1 MKSLLGDI
9 DTAED
14 DLQIKFSLTKEQLQ
28 KEINLRKEIVKLQK
42 ESILKHLISK
52 TVSGVQEEE
61 MLHDKKKERLLHVPT
76 VTLSYK
82 HPRALKEPQPAV
94 SKQPSTQ
101 ESKELLKSVESQ
113 QESIQKIMEALKS
126 LADFKQNVQQEIGSI
141 ANDITNMKGKGLD
154 CKGNLV
160 DDKVL
165 QNGNQVL
172 I

>member
-1 MKSLLGDI
+1 MKSLLGNI

-14 DLQIKFSLTKEQLQ
+14 DLQIKFSLTKEELQ

-61 MLHDKKKERLLHVPT
+61 LLHDKKKERLLRIPT

-82 HPRALKEPQPAV
+82 HPRKLVAPQPAAT
-94 SKQPSTQ
+94 KQPDSD

-113 QESIQKIMEALKS
+113 QQSIQSIMNALKG
-126 LADFKQNVQQEIGSI
+126 LADFKQTVQQEIGSI
-141 ANDITNMKGKGLD
+141 AKDISNIKGKGV
-154 CKGNLV
+154 GYSFNFER
-160 DDKVL
+160 
-165 QNGNQVL
+165 
-172 I
+172 